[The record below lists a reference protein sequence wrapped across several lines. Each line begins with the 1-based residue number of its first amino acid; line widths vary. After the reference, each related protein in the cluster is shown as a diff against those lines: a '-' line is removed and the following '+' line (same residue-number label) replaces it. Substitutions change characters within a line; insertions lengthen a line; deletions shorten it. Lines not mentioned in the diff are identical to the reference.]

1 MKLKTRKR
9 SDLQPRLSE
18 PIVYMEVYGSNRV
31 IYRVTAGSVI
41 RQSVSEPFYGVTLE
55 DLRTGERYSI
65 ADFSSDLE
73 QTIRF
78 ANALVQQEIR
88 PSSLYDAALAALSRK
103 AGVIC
108 RPSCPPGGSFPD
120 KLPQPVPAGCLQS
133 GSTPYLREYPADT
146 AGGHSRWESCGDRD
160 SAVPGCLPLRRQSVC
175 SANAVE
181 SPAHRIPP
189 RLPLPH

>member
-120 KLPQPVPAGCLQS
+120 KLPQPVPA
-133 GSTPYLREYPADT
+133 
-146 AGGHSRWESCGDRD
+146 
-160 SAVPGCLPLRRQSVC
+160 
-175 SANAVE
+175 NAVE

>member
-120 KLPQPVPAGCLQS
+120 KLPQPVPAGCQIGRAS
-133 GSTPYLREYPADT
+133 CRE
-146 AGGHSRWESCGDRD
+146 R
-160 SAVPGCLPLRRQSVC
+160 V
-175 SANAVE
+175 
-181 SPAHRIPP
+181 
-189 RLPLPH
+189 

>member
-65 ADFSSDLE
+65 ADFSSDL
-73 QTIRF
+73 
-78 ANALVQQEIR
+78 
-88 PSSLYDAALAALSRK
+88 
-103 AGVIC
+103 
-108 RPSCPPGGSFPD
+108 
-120 KLPQPVPAGCLQS
+120 
-133 GSTPYLREYPADT
+133 
-146 AGGHSRWESCGDRD
+146 
-160 SAVPGCLPLRRQSVC
+160 
-175 SANAVE
+175 
-181 SPAHRIPP
+181 
-189 RLPLPH
+189 

>member
-78 ANALVQQEIR
+78 ANALAQQEIR
-88 PSSLYDAALAALSRK
+88 PSSLAALSRK

-133 GSTPYLREYPADT
+133 GSTPYL
-146 AGGHSRWESCGDRD
+146 
-160 SAVPGCLPLRRQSVC
+160 
-175 SANAVE
+175 
-181 SPAHRIPP
+181 
-189 RLPLPH
+189 

>member
-103 AGVIC
+103 ASRRAGYFSFNCI
-108 RPSCPPGGSFPD
+108 PSSTSFRLLQRKDPGISSAGA
-120 KLPQPVPAGCLQS
+120 LPVP
-133 GSTPYLREYPADT
+133 
-146 AGGHSRWESCGDRD
+146 
-160 SAVPGCLPLRRQSVC
+160 
-175 SANAVE
+175 
-181 SPAHRIPP
+181 
-189 RLPLPH
+189 

>member
-120 KLPQPVPAGCLQS
+120 KLPQPVPA
-133 GSTPYLREYPADT
+133 D
-146 AGGHSRWESCGDRD
+146 
-160 SAVPGCLPLRRQSVC
+160 AVP
-175 SANAVE
+175 
-181 SPAHRIPP
+181 PA
-189 RLPLPH
+189 

>member
-18 PIVYMEVYGSNRV
+18 PSVYMEVYGSNRV

-133 GSTPYLREYPADT
+133 GSTPYL
-146 AGGHSRWESCGDRD
+146 
-160 SAVPGCLPLRRQSVC
+160 
-175 SANAVE
+175 
-181 SPAHRIPP
+181 
-189 RLPLPH
+189 

>member
-1 MKLKTRKR
+1 
-9 SDLQPRLSE
+9 
-18 PIVYMEVYGSNRV
+18 MEVYGSNRV

-133 GSTPYLREYPADT
+133 GSTPYL
-146 AGGHSRWESCGDRD
+146 
-160 SAVPGCLPLRRQSVC
+160 
-175 SANAVE
+175 
-181 SPAHRIPP
+181 
-189 RLPLPH
+189 

>member
-65 ADFSSDLE
+65 ADFRP
-73 QTIRF
+73 IW
-78 ANALVQQEIR
+78 NR
-88 PSSLYDAALAALSRK
+88 PSALPMRWCSRRFDRPACMMQPWAALSRK
-103 AGVIC
+103 AGLFA

-133 GSTPYLREYPADT
+133 GSTPYL
-146 AGGHSRWESCGDRD
+146 
-160 SAVPGCLPLRRQSVC
+160 
-175 SANAVE
+175 
-181 SPAHRIPP
+181 
-189 RLPLPH
+189 

>member
-65 ADFSSDLE
+65 RSGTDHPLCQCAG
-73 QTIRF
+73 
-78 ANALVQQEIR
+78 
-88 PSSLYDAALAALSRK
+88 AAGDST
-103 AGVIC
+103 V
-108 RPSCPPGGSFPD
+108 
-120 KLPQPVPAGCLQS
+120 QPV
-133 GSTPYLREYPADT
+133 
-146 AGGHSRWESCGDRD
+146 
-160 SAVPGCLPLRRQSVC
+160 
-175 SANAVE
+175 
-181 SPAHRIPP
+181 
-189 RLPLPH
+189 